1 MEIKKSYYAVIPA
14 SVRYDNKIIPHAKL
28 LYGEITALCNEK
40 GYCWATNDYFS
51 QLYSVSKRTISTWI
65 KALCNA
71 GYISSKFV
79 PTPGNSQ
86 IKIRCLKIEGDLQ
99 NLMMKTSIPP
109 SQKFNQPHEEIFYTP
124 MKEISIPHEENFH
137 TPMKKTSTPH
147 EENFAQNNT
156 INTTMNTTIN
166 KINEELYKYN
176 SSSQIFEMGKNSKK
190 DEQKI
195 CNVGVKE
202 KKIFDSKSDPY
213 LLARFLEK
221 SIAANNPKFPRSE
234 QQRQRWARDFD
245 LMIRR
250 DKIDADDI
258 AEVIAW
264 SQKDSFW
271 KSNILSGKKVR
282 EKYQQLLMRMNS

>member
-1 MEIKKSYYAVIPA
+1 MEGVFKEFKGIWIPKELWFLDDLNLTEKVLLSVINSLTDA
-14 SVRYDNKIIPHAKL
+14 DAGCFANNEYFAKL
-28 LYGEITALCNEK
+28 LGLSKGRISKIINTLVKK
-40 GYCWATNDYFS
+40 GYLEIDFSCYSEIRKVEKRKIKLCLLLEEKNPENAKFEVGKDQEGGRERPYPLVANDYG
-51 QLYSVSKRTISTWI
+51 YSRKQPYPLVANDQDI
-65 KALCNA
+65 KNIYKKN
-71 GYISSKFV
+71 YI
-79 PTPGNSQ
+79 
-86 IKIRCLKIEGDLQ
+86 
-99 NLMMKTSIPP
+99 
-109 SQKFNQPHEEIFYTP
+109 
-124 MKEISIPHEENFH
+124 
-137 TPMKKTSTPH
+137 
-147 EENFAQNNT
+147 
-156 INTTMNTTIN
+156 
-166 KINEELYKYN
+166 YN

-190 DEQKI
+190 EERKI

-202 KKIFDSKSDPY
+202 KKMFDSKSDPY